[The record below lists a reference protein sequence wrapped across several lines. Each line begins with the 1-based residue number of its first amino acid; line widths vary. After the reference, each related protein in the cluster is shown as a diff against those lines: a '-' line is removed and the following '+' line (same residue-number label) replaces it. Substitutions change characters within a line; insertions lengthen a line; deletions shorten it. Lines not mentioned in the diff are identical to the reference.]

1 MRTSYQQKEW
11 PFYTTNKKKWN
22 ADKPVKKTQ
31 SETTLECYEHFFFFA
46 FFHFLRSLLGSRVGV
61 WQWNPLERGY
71 CSIKYIFEKTTTKYI
86 FWAVTGFKIFETD
99 ARYRNAGWCRTA
111 FIALQPWRKPK
122 TKSIHN
128 TCMHTTKTK
137 PELDNKEQKGT
148 HNQVSWEVKSKNKTN
163 NRKYFFCPSF
173 RERINESFK
182 SSGKL
187 RSFHDTG
194 IVGGVWNCLIEPKRK
209 NKNKSE
215 V

>member
-1 MRTSYQQKEW
+1 M
-11 PFYTTNKKKWN
+11 
-22 ADKPVKKTQ
+22 
-31 SETTLECYEHFFFFA
+31 
-46 FFHFLRSLLGSRVGV
+46 GV

-99 ARYRNAGWCRTA
+99 ARYRNAGWCCTA

-163 NRKYFFCPSF
+163 NRKYFSPRRKRRKKRKKERYKE
-173 RERINESFK
+173 RERK
-182 SSGKL
+182 STEEKQKAHCLYKNSSQIRVCCCCWCWEHKL
-187 RSFHDTG
+187 KGTITPSLKSDGRE
-194 IVGGVWNCLIEPKRK
+194 GGA
-209 NKNKSE
+209 NKAKALQMTS
-215 V
+215 